1 MSGSIFAIV
10 AIKDTGELCNLLSY
24 ECSFSD
30 LLISSIAEEIDYEK
44 KKKKNVGLI
53 VTRKIYRSRRVML

>member
-44 KKKKNVGLI
+44 KKNVGLI